1 MINPQKGLQQKCL
14 TLIVMP
20 IPSTLL
26 KLAFRS
32 LINLDELRHKKTR
45 INGISHQGHD
55 HGISSVIV
63 SQEGL

>member
-1 MINPQKGLQQKCL
+1 MTYTDSHAGPKCAAQ
-14 TLIVMP
+14 V
-20 IPSTLL
+20 SF
-26 KLAFRS
+26 KS

-63 SQEGL
+63 GQKGLT